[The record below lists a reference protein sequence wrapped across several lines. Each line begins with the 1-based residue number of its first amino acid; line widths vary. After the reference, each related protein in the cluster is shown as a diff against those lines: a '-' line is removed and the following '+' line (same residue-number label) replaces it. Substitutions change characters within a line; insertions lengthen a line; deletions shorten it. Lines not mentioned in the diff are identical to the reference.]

1 MELNRNMGTI
11 DRIIRIALALVF
23 VGLIVTG
30 TVSGVFAIILGVL
43 AAVFAVTSV
52 VSFCP
57 LYVPLKL
64 STLKVFSKSE

>member
-1 MELNRNMGTI
+1 MKINKNMGTV

-30 TVSGVFAIILGVL
+30 TISGVLAVIFGIL

-52 VSFCP
+52 FSFCP
-57 LYVPLKL
+57 LYFPFKL
-64 STLKVFSKSE
+64 STRQG

>member
-1 MELNRNMGTI
+1 MMELNRNMGTI

-30 TVSGVFAIILGVL
+30 TVSGVFAVILGIL

-57 LYVPLKL
+57 LYLPFKL
-64 STLKVFSKSE
+64 STRSE